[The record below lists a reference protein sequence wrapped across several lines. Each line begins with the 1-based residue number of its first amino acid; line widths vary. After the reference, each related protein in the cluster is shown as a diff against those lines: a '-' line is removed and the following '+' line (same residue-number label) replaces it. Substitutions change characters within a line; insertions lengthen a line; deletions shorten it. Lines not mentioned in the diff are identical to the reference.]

1 MKRKN
6 HLPKPG
12 HGTGLKSEARCGR
25 MASYGTG
32 DWKLLENLAF
42 QFPGLTCARCFRDLC
57 LERRVDYRDFV
68 LPKS

>member
-1 MKRKN
+1 MKHKS

-42 QFPGLTCARCFRDLC
+42 QYPRLVCVRCFRALC
-57 LERRVDYRDFV
+57 LERRLDPRPFLD
-68 LPKS
+68 PKA